1 MIILL
6 GLKFSILLH
15 DLPSTDLPLHTFC
28 WVISF
33 CLTLQGSRILHREVV
48 RRTYGRLHT
57 VLFEDCAGAL
67 LSWYSLVVRY

>member
-6 GLKFSILLH
+6 GLEFSILLH
-15 DLPSTDLPLHTFC
+15 DLPSTHLPLHTFC

-33 CLTLQGSRILHREVV
+33 CLTLQASHILHREVV

-67 LSWYSLVVRY
+67 YSWYSLVMGY